1 MAYNNETLDSLFK
14 RDLTALEKRRLERRE
29 FCEGLTYEKLMQS
42 VYDLYQKKGQE
53 FRQAPTHI
61 ALSEEIR
68 FSVERVFSL
77 AGVRLAHEKDQSRL
91 QHSDLF
97 IATNYKN
104 APLIVVRFFCAY

>member
-1 MAYNNETLDSLFK
+1 MIMAYNNETLDSLFK
-14 RDLTALEKRRLERRE
+14 RDLTALEKRRLERWE

-77 AGVRLAHEKDQSRL
+77 AGVRLAHEKDGRR
-91 QHSDLF
+91 SD
-97 IATNYKN
+97 IIMGMQVIWATNLDYN
-104 APLIVVRFFCAY
+104 TVICL